1 MNGTEIIQLG
11 EMSGEG
17 IRYSVWAVR
26 GIEGIYVIAARSQ
39 DDFYCGTLR
48 CGEQDALSLMR
59 ELADSK
65 SEPFWLEDIVKDFNC
80 KNILYK

>member
-1 MNGTEIIQLG
+1 MNGKDIIQVG
-11 EMSGEG
+11 EMSGDG
-17 IRYSVWAVR
+17 ARYSVWAVR

-59 ELADSK
+59 ELAESK
-65 SEPFWLEDIVKDFNC
+65 SEPFSLEDIVKDFNC

>member
-1 MNGTEIIQLG
+1 MNGTEIIQVG

-48 CGEQDALSLMR
+48 CGEQDALCLMR